1 MTDHNI
7 ALKDPSTRLSDN
19 SDKTKKLK
27 YLWGIAF
34 RHIADLF
41 KEAGTIE
48 GDSFEWKVI
57 QELINRKYA
66 EVNEINDVL
75 YRFCTEQS
83 KTIGGVINIVS
94 YTNSPEKISIK
105 TEYRRK
111 SGGSI
116 ICGRNGIRLID
127 LNSYE
132 TGYPLLAQYEG
143 RLPRLIFNK
152 SDLERVLNEM
162 IKSEVVADKLQE
174 WARNNFYTAPS
185 ISKKQ
190 EYEATIG
197 SNTIEI
203 INPI

>member
-1 MTDHNI
+1 MTELNT
-7 ALKDPSTRLSDN
+7 ALKDPSTGLSDN

-34 RHIADLF
+34 GRIADLF

-48 GDSFEWKVI
+48 GDSFEWKGI

-75 YRFCTEQS
+75 YRFCTEQT
-83 KTIGGVINIVS
+83 KKIGGVINIVS
-94 YTNSPEKISIK
+94 YPRSSEKISIK
-105 TEYRRK
+105 TEHRRRN
-111 SGGSI
+111 GGSI
-116 ICGRNGIRLID
+116 ICSRNGIRLID

-162 IKSEVVADKLQE
+162 IKSEVVVDKLQE
-174 WARNNFYTAPS
+174 WERNNFFIKPS
-185 ISKKQ
+185 ISKNL
-190 EYEATIG
+190 EE
-197 SNTIEI
+197 
-203 INPI
+203 

>member
-1 MTDHNI
+1 MTELNT
-7 ALKDPSTRLSDN
+7 ALKDPSTGLSDN

-34 RHIADLF
+34 GRIADLF

-48 GDSFEWKVI
+48 GDSFEWKGI

-75 YRFCTEQS
+75 YRFCTEQT
-83 KTIGGVINIVS
+83 KKIGGVINIVS
-94 YTNSPEKISIK
+94 YPRSSEKISIK
-105 TEYRRK
+105 TKHRRRN
-111 SGGSI
+111 GGSI
-116 ICGRNGIRLID
+116 ICSRNGIRLID

-162 IKSEVVADKLQE
+162 IKSEVVVDKLQE
-174 WARNNFYTAPS
+174 WERNNFFIKPS
-185 ISKKQ
+185 ISKNL
-190 EYEATIG
+190 EE
-197 SNTIEI
+197 
-203 INPI
+203 

>member
-1 MTDHNI
+1 MTELNT
-7 ALKDPSTRLSDN
+7 ALKDPSTGLSDN

-34 RHIADLF
+34 GRIADLF

-48 GDSFEWKVI
+48 GDSFEWKGI

-75 YRFCTEQS
+75 YRFCTEQT
-83 KTIGGVINIVS
+83 KKIGGVINIVS
-94 YTNSPEKISIK
+94 YSKSSEKISIK
-105 TEYRRK
+105 TKYRGRGK
-111 SGGSI
+111 NGVSI
-116 ICGRNGIRLID
+116 RFSRDGIRLID

-132 TGYPLLAQYEG
+132 TGYPLLAQCEG

-162 IKSEVVADKLQE
+162 IKSEIVADKLQE
-174 WARNNFYTAPS
+174 WARNNFFIGPS
-185 ISKKQ
+185 ISKSL
-190 EYEATIG
+190 EE
-197 SNTIEI
+197 
-203 INPI
+203 

>member
-1 MTDHNI
+1 MTELNT
-7 ALKDPSTRLSDN
+7 ALKDPSTGLSDN

-34 RHIADLF
+34 GRIADLF

-48 GDSFEWKVI
+48 GDSFEWKGI
-57 QELINRKYA
+57 QELINRKYT

-83 KTIGGVINIVS
+83 KKIGGVINIVS
-94 YTNSPEKISIK
+94 YAKSSEKISIK
-105 TEYRRK
+105 TEHRRRN
-111 SGGSI
+111 GGSI
-116 ICGRNGIRLID
+116 ICSRNGIRLID

-174 WARNNFYTAPS
+174 WERNNFFIKPS
-185 ISKKQ
+185 ISKNL
-190 EYEATIG
+190 EE
-197 SNTIEI
+197 
-203 INPI
+203 

>member
-1 MTDHNI
+1 MTELNT
-7 ALKDPSTRLSDN
+7 ALKDPSTGLSDN
-19 SDKTKKLK
+19 SDKTKQFKF
-27 YLWGIAF
+27 LWESALQ
-34 RHIADLF
+34 HIANIF

-48 GDSFEWKVI
+48 GDSFEWKGI

-75 YRFCTEQS
+75 YRFCTEQT
-83 KTIGGVINIVS
+83 KKIGGVINIVS
-94 YTNSPEKISIK
+94 YPNSPEKISIR

-116 ICGRNGIRLID
+116 ICSRNGIRLID

-162 IKSEVVADKLQE
+162 IKCEVVVDKLQE
-174 WARNNFYTAPS
+174 WERNNFFIKPS
-185 ISKKQ
+185 ISKNL
-190 EYEATIG
+190 EE
-197 SNTIEI
+197 
-203 INPI
+203 